1 MHAERAMC
9 YSAQIEAEL
18 RKLKRQE
25 GATLDYEQAERL
37 FHARLSDPRIRI
49 PRAFEANFDNP
60 VTAQECRIRELIER
74 YRGSLET
81 RLQQDLFGQSKRL
94 ADAQR
99 SLQKRET
106 RKAREDVRIA
116 TAKID
121 ANRARLV
128 RLRAPD
134 IDVEDARIFPF
145 WYAPIV
151 IDRDGE
157 KVMRLARYHLRPR
170 NAAASI
176 DRQFPGLYNARR
188 DNLEKFW
195 RNEFGHSHA
204 VMYVASFFENVTR
217 DDANVVL
224 HFNPRP
230 AQIMRVACLYSER
243 IDADAGELLTFA
255 AVTDEPP
262 PEIAAAGHDRCIVN
276 LLPENAERWL
286 TPAGRSVR
294 ELQAILDEKQRPY
307 YEHAIAA

>member
-1 MHAERAMC
+1 MC

-18 RKLKRQE
+18 KKLKRQE
-25 GATLDYEQAERL
+25 GVTLDYEQAERL
-37 FHARLSDPRIRI
+37 FHARLADSRIRI
-49 PRAFEANFDNP
+49 PRAFEANFDEATTP
-60 VTAQECRIRELIER
+60 QEHRIRELIER

-81 RLQQDLFGQSKRL
+81 QLQQDLFRQSKRL

-106 RKAREDVRIA
+106 RKAREDIRIA

-121 ANRARLV
+121 ANRTRLA

-145 WYAPIV
+145 WHAPIV
-151 IDRDGE
+151 IDLDGE
-157 KVMRLARYHLRPR
+157 KVLRLARYHLRPR
-170 NAAASI
+170 NAPASI

-195 RNEFGHSHA
+195 RNEFGRSHA
-204 VMYVASFFENVTR
+204 VMYVSSFFENVAR
-217 DDANVVL
+217 DNANVVL

-230 AQIMRVACLYSER
+230 AQTMRVACLYSEWAG
-243 IDADAGELLTFA
+243 ADEGELLTFA

-262 PEIAAAGHDRCIVN
+262 AEIAAAGHDRCIVN
-276 LLPENAERWL
+276 LLPENVERWL
-286 TPAGRSVR
+286 TPAGRSAR
-294 ELQAILDEKQRPY
+294 ELQAILDEKQQPY